1 MGTQIMIATE
11 LSAGLSR
18 RAEHHAQLLLG
29 VGDAM
34 RALSVGRTKLYEL
47 IASGE
52 IELVKIGS
60 KSCITVA
67 SLNEFVERLRVQ
79 AHEKAA

>member
-1 MGTQIMIATE
+1 M
-11 LSAGLSR
+11 SR
-18 RAEHHAQLLLG
+18 SAEHHAQLLLS
-29 VGDAM
+29 VGEAM

-47 IASGE
+47 IAARE

-67 SLNEFVERLRVQ
+67 SLNEFVERLR
-79 AHEKAA
+79 ARARGKAA